1 MKSVGT
7 IQFVNDGSNDAVCLR
22 SALRGLGTQFEIT
35 DQVAGPISQDVTCVI
50 TRLAAIER
58 SITVLRELRARH
70 FAGAVVF
77 YSSADVPETHAAVLA
92 AGAQEVLVP
101 SVDSPQTMRRAILH
115 AMIRQQSQSELA
127 ELSLRDDLTGLRNRR
142 GFVTLAEQQLR
153 IAERSWQHLAVFFMD
168 VDDMKPIN
176 DRFGHETGNVAL
188 CDTSNILANTF
199 RVSDIVARIGG
210 DEFAAL
216 VTDISF
222 DAAETISTRLQAEF
236 QIFNARRT
244 RPFHLS
250 VSIGFTIYDPA
261 QPKTVERLL
270 ADADAE
276 MYQAKRNAKQGLL
289 AFIPSPE

>member
-22 SALRGLGTQFEIT
+22 SALRGLSGRFEIT
-35 DQVAGPISQDVTCVI
+35 DQLAGTISQEVTCVI

-58 SITVLRELRARH
+58 SIGLLRDLRARH
-70 FAGAVVF
+70 YEGAVVF
-77 YSSADVPETHAAVLA
+77 YSSADVPEAHQAVLA

-115 AMIRQQSQSELA
+115 AMVRQQSQSELA

-168 VDDMKPIN
+168 VDNMKPIN

-188 CDTSNILANTF
+188 CDTASILANTF

-222 DAAETISTRLQAEF
+222 DAAESITTRLQSEF
-236 QIFNARRT
+236 QIFNARRS
-244 RPFHLS
+244 RPFTLS
-250 VSIGFTIYDPA
+250 MSIGFTIYDPA
-261 QPKTVERLL
+261 QPKTVDRLL
-270 ADADAE
+270 ANADAE
-276 MYQAKRNAKQGLL
+276 MYQVKRNAKQGLL
-289 AFIPSPE
+289 AFIPASE